1 MGAKLSFASPGSM
14 LVFAAAVLAGLIAG
28 TLFSAVVLLFQS
40 PWTPMEATAAA
51 QHAGQSATSVA
62 QR

>member
-1 MGAKLSFASPGSM
+1 MGAKLGFASSGSV
-14 LVFAAAVLAGLIAG
+14 LVFAASVLAGLIAG

-40 PWTPMEATAAA
+40 AEIPTEAVAAA
-51 QHAGQSATSVA
+51 AHVA